1 MIKSPP
7 LPWKPP
13 SHRLSV
19 DREQQFAAK
28 KHKARVRWRSEH
40 PRKKNVYDYGELP
53 DIIAVRRDFTLG
65 NDLHAHTRAHRL
77 HAAREGVNSNLRD
90 TLFTYRLPSL
100 KHVLS
105 NFNSIASTR

>member
-1 MIKSPP
+1 M
-7 LPWKPP
+7 PWKPP

-28 KHKARVRWRSEH
+28 KQKARVRWRSEH

-65 NDLHAHTRAHRL
+65 NDLHAHARTDCMQ
-77 HAAREGVNSNLRD
+77 HAKV
-90 TLFTYRLPSL
+90 
-100 KHVLS
+100 
-105 NFNSIASTR
+105 